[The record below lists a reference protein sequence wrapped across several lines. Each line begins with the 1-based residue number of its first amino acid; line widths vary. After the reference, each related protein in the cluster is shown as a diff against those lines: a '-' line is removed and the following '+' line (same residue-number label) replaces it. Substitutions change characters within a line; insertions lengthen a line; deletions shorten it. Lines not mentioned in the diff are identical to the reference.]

1 MMQIENVT
9 KTFGSFTAIDSISL
23 KIPKGQMVG
32 IIGSS
37 GAGKSTLLRMINRLG
52 DPTGGSIV
60 FGDQEIT
67 SLNGKALLDW
77 RSRCAMIFQ
86 QFNLVKRLDVIT
98 NVLMGRLRY
107 NNIVSTLLKLY
118 SKTDRA
124 MAVKALDRVGIL
136 DQAFQR
142 CDTLSGGQQQR
153 VAIARALMQ
162 EPMIIL
168 ADEPIASLD
177 PKSAKMV
184 METLQSINQQDG
196 ITVIASLHHLASAR
210 EYTQRIIGMAQGRI
224 LFDGRPD
231 ALTSEKVRE
240 IYGVQEAQ
248 EELEHD
254 SENVIAMA
262 LSKKQTPP
270 PPMDTS
276 QPPANQPLAAEEKAV
291 QTAVSYPL
299 SKIPSEYR

>member
-1 MMQIENVT
+1 
-9 KTFGSFTAIDSISL
+9 
-23 KIPKGQMVG
+23 
-32 IIGSS
+32 
-37 GAGKSTLLRMINRLG
+37 
-52 DPTGGSIV
+52 
-60 FGDQEIT
+60 
-67 SLNGKALLDW
+67 
-77 RSRCAMIFQ
+77 
-86 QFNLVKRLDVIT
+86 
-98 NVLMGRLRY
+98 
-107 NNIVSTLLKLY
+107 
-118 SKTDRA
+118 
-124 MAVKALDRVGIL
+124 
-136 DQAFQR
+136 
-142 CDTLSGGQQQR
+142 
-153 VAIARALMQ
+153 MQ

-210 EYTQRIIGMAQGRI
+210 EYTQRIIGMAQGRV

-231 ALTSEKVRE
+231 ALTSDKVRE
-240 IYGVQEAQ
+240 IYGVREAQ

-276 QPPANQPLAAEEKAV
+276 QPPANQPPAAEEKAV

-299 SKIPSEYR
+299 PKIQSEYR